1 MGSLDPPARVTI
13 MNRSALRRTCAAAA
27 CSALVI
33 IGVYAGL
40 SGQAAPPQIPT
51 VLPLKAEAGYTV
63 PRTKWGHP
71 DLQGTWENS
80 EEIGIPIEKPATT
93 KILATQEE
101 AFEEADRRGGV
112 TGAGPGWWYETKPST
127 GRTYQLIDPPDGKL
141 PPLTPWAEQIKQE
154 AARSQNGGLKSYRD
168 LPVSTRCLT
177 RGVPGSMVPGFFMYN
192 AGYQIMQTPQYVAI
206 RYEMIHDIRVIPL
219 DGRPHIGNDI
229 RLWMGDA
236 RGRWDG
242 DTLVIETTN
251 LNDSTPL
258 LGFNSSVPGSVMSSG
273 INEQTRVIEK
283 FTRVNG
289 RLITYLATIEN
300 PKVFTRAWTIAVPL
314 NRDDSYTIF
323 EYACHEGNKGVV
335 NILTAARAA
344 EPVPGTRRHQEQ

>member
-1 MGSLDPPARVTI
+1 MNGST
-13 MNRSALRRTCAAAA
+13 LRWSCIAAA
-27 CSALVI
+27 CSAQVSFAI
-33 IGVYAGL
+33 YAGL
-40 SGQAAPPQIPT
+40 SVHAAPPQTPA
-51 VLPLKAEAGYTV
+51 VLPLKAEPGYTV
-63 PRTKWGHP
+63 LRTKWGHP

-93 KILATQEE
+93 KILANQEE
-101 AFEEADRRGGV
+101 AFEEADRRGGT

-127 GRTYQLIDPPDGKL
+127 AHTYQLIDPPDGKL

-154 AARSQNGGLKSYRD
+154 AARHQGKSPSSYRD

-177 RGVPGSMVPGFFMYN
+177 RGVPGSMVPGYFMYN

-219 DGRPHIGNDI
+219 DGRPHVGSDI
-229 RLWMGDA
+229 RLWMGDS

-258 LGFNSSVPGSVMSSG
+258 LGFNSSVPGSVIASG
-273 INEQTRVIEK
+273 INEQAHVVEK
-283 FTRVNG
+283 FTRVND
-289 RLITYLATIEN
+289 RLITYVATIEN
-300 PKVFTRAWTIAVPL
+300 PKIFTRAWTIAVPL

-335 NILTAARAA
+335 NILTAARAT
-344 EPVPGTRRHQEQ
+344 EPVVGSRRQREE